1 MMLKKEILFF
11 GCKGFIC
18 CDGKCEKAWG
28 NNSRPCVIEGKNVYF
43 LPDTSLG
50 LAPDDSGT
58 YEGCDGKPHNIKSDL
73 GMNRWCARECER
85 SVFIPI
91 GESITESKLPL
102 FDEKVFKYEVD

>member
-1 MMLKKEILFF
+1 M
-11 GCKGFIC
+11 
-18 CDGKCEKAWG
+18 
-28 NNSRPCVIEGKNVYF
+28 YF

-50 LAPDDSGT
+50 LAPDDPGT

-73 GMNRWCARECER
+73 DMNRWCARECER

-91 GESITESKLPL
+91 GESINESKLPL